1 MWQVVTIVSTVL
13 FALIAVI
20 YGILNYEIR
29 KLRNDRH
36 EHANRITEHEMWLS
50 VIRKKL
56 DL

>member
-1 MWQVVTIVSTVL
+1 MWQIIALVASAFL
-13 FALIAVI
+13 GLIAVI

-29 KLRNDRH
+29 KLRTTVHKHGNEIQSH
-36 EHANRITEHEMWLS
+36 EILLA